1 MRRVALFSTNFLE
14 YSQTF
19 VHEEI
24 IHHER
29 YEVEVF
35 CRKRYLPE
43 RFPFEP
49 THIGTPGLYFA
60 TRQCPKFHRVFRQ
73 RPFDLVHAHF
83 GTGACYAYPY
93 AHRYGLPLVVTFH
106 GYDVPLLA
114 STERLLPQHWPY
126 AAAAPTMLRHIT
138 LGLCASQEL
147 FELMLEVGVPKERLR
162 LYHLGVDLAAFKRG
176 LRRPRPRVVMVG
188 RFIEKKGFEYGVR
201 GFAEALA
208 RGAVGELT
216 IIGTGQREA
225 KLRGLVAELG
235 IGHAVT
241 FAGVLS
247 SREVATFLSESDV
260 LMAPSVVAIDGNRE
274 SGVIALKEASACG
287 LAVVGTYHGGIPEII
302 EDGVTGYLV
311 PERDV
316 AALGERL
323 HRLLSDRA
331 LCAQLGQN
339 GRAKIE
345 REYNLPRQV
354 GVLESFYDE
363 ALELG
368 PVP

>member
-24 IHHER
+24 IHHQR

-35 CRKRYLPE
+35 CRQRHLPE
-43 RFPFEP
+43 RFPFERV
-49 THIGTPGLYFA
+49 HVGTPGWYGV
-60 TRQCPKFHRVFRQ
+60 TRHCPTFHRVFRQ

-93 AHRYGLPLVVTFH
+93 ALRYKLPLVVTFH

-114 STERLLPQHWPY
+114 STERLLPVNWPY
-126 AAAAPTMLRHIT
+126 AAMAPTMLKHVT
-138 LGLCASQEL
+138 LGLCASKEL
-147 FELMLEVGVPKERLR
+147 YELLLEVGVPRERLR

-176 LRRPRPRVVMVG
+176 ARRAVPRVVMVG

-201 GFAEALA
+201 GFADALA

-216 IIGTGQREA
+216 IIGTGEREA
-225 KLRGLVAELG
+225 KLRALVSELG
-235 IGHAVT
+235 IDHAVT
-241 FAGVLS
+241 FAGVLTS
-247 SREVATFLSESDV
+247 KDVATFLSESDV

-274 SGVIALKEASACG
+274 SGVIALKEGSACG
-287 LAVVGTYHGGIPEII
+287 LAVLGTYHGGIPEII
-302 EDGVTGYLV
+302 DDGVTGYLV

-316 AALGERL
+316 ASLGDRL
-323 HRLLSDRA
+323 HRLLTDRA
-331 LCAQLGQN
+331 LCAQLGEN

-345 REYNLPRQV
+345 REYNLPDQV
-354 GVLESFYDE
+354 NELESLYDE
-363 ALELG
+363 ALAIG
-368 PVP
+368 PV